1 MINERL
7 QLLVTT
13 ESQSELVVISKDN
26 ASKNGAGAAGGGETA
41 ISDLLKNVEDGSAQ
55 LKHLST
61 ELKQE
66 IQRNDEILRGPVVP
80 PPDDIS
86 IPATVNPTE
95 EDKLTKMKQRKE
107 AKKERAKKKVK
118 TVIVA
123 ENQET
128 PYDFEKVLESLG
140 EVLMIL
146 VIKMRH

>member
-26 ASKNGAGAAGGGETA
+26 ASKNGAGAAEETA

-80 PPDDIS
+80 PPADIS